1 MGFVDD
7 YCGGYD
13 NLALHGG
20 DVQAAYES
28 QLDGLSLGIFHDDL
42 GFSDSECWLD
52 GLGAGGSDFEFDEEE
67 EEEEETDEEDG
78 NGDASEGSNLK
89 EQPLTT
95 VSLQRGSG
103 HLDYFGDDYVAI
115 AAFLLGCKATA
126 PHGRVPR
133 RRLRENGASVL
144 ELEIDSGERSIFS
157 FGGIEQIF
165 PNLKQ
170 LLYKTTDCLRVVYDL
185 RGFASCNNLKSL
197 KLQLSFQTMCED
209 ASLKC
214 GLTALRPLAGTLE
227 VLEIGRLRFNLAS
240 DLEVLKDFHQL
251 RVLKYEGINEVTE
264 GCRSVLDL
272 RKLTLLQ
279 ELEFTEAS
287 FTTDAVGSGSV
298 DEETSDDEGF
308 LYGMRPSLQVLI
320 PPEHLGS
327 ITFKHQYGSR
337 ITPELRQMLR
347 RCECL
352 CQEFVP
358 QQMAGSG
365 TLNFV
370 DGFKAQT
377 GEEIESAEQ
386 AAKEKHRL
394 LKERQRQQE
403 QEKLTA
409 ALAKIGLASSHDGPF
424 EAGEEVYV
432 FDHYDLSF
440 SRFSVESPTKRSTS
454 WVSVTQKLPASRG
467 STAGVHHKVVHPSC
481 VFRELP
487 DLPNLQLCSGRGFNG
502 NQVWRQRPPKRPHCD
517 EDPSASPACELC
529 GKQLR
534 NMHGLRQHMRD
545 KHPRA

>member
-1 MGFVDD
+1 MTTWASRTR
-7 YCGGYD
+7 
-13 NLALHGG
+13 NA
-20 DVQAAYES
+20 
-28 QLDGLSLGIFHDDL
+28 GLTVS
-42 GFSDSECWLD
+42 
-52 GLGAGGSDFEFDEEE
+52 GAGGSDFEFDEE

-165 PNLKQ
+165 ANLKQ

-424 EAGEEVYV
+424 EAGEEVYG